1 MIIERSNVDM
11 ISIDELKTLIEKI
24 KEGLDETTSALISED
39 LLSIVSNYQLAI
51 DELSKV
57 KEELEKLKADNEE
70 LLKVNGRLF
79 QKIGFEEDI
88 KDESED
94 LKPENEEDE
103 ITIEEVIDEKGELI

>member
-1 MIIERSNVDM
+1 M
-11 ISIDELKTLIEKI
+11 ISIDELKVLIDKI
-24 KEGLDETTSALISED
+24 KEGLDETQSALISED

-57 KEELEKLKADNEE
+57 NEELGKLKADNEE

-88 KDESED
+88 KDESAE
-94 LKPENEEDE
+94 LPSENEEE
-103 ITIEEVIDEKGELI
+103 ITLEEVIDEKGELI